1 MTTESTI
8 VIDAPR
14 SDADRASILAAVRKR
29 RLRPSATTSEDR
41 ERLIWRD
48 VVATQRLAGIDA
60 SALLP
65 EPEVTT

>member
-1 MTTESTI
+1 MTTR
-8 VIDAPR
+8 PM
-14 SDADRASILAAVRKR
+14 SDTERTAALAAVRER